1 MMAVLYAVPSPLLD
15 AAWLVRQP
23 LLLKGFHEAL
33 KTLPDSPERLSG
45 LTYLCAFVSA

>member
-1 MMAVLYAVPSPLLD
+1 MPEQLMQAKNNTMVEVLSAAPSTLLD

-33 KTLPDSPERLSG
+33 K
-45 LTYLCAFVSA
+45 A